1 MNATLQQTTKRPTDE
16 AIQIE
21 LAVALSLKEKYQ
33 TNNPHGSYEDG
44 IIAALLWVL
53 GGEALPQ

>member
-1 MNATLQQTTKRPTDE
+1 MNATPQQPTKRPTDE

-33 TNNPHGSYEDG
+33 TNNPHRSYEDG
-44 IIAALLWVL
+44 IISALLWVL

>member
-1 MNATLQQTTKRPTDE
+1 MIAHLQSPTKRPTDE

-21 LAVALSLKEKYQ
+21 LAVALSLKEKYE
-33 TNNPHGSYEDG
+33 TNNPHCSYEDG
-44 IIAALLWVL
+44 VIAALLWVL